1 MDDARTLVA
10 LFDDRV
16 RTHPS
21 TPAVVEGDRTYSYA
35 ELFAASCD
43 VAARLVDGGARR
55 GDVVAV
61 LGPRGFD
68 TLAALVAVLRTGA
81 AYLPLDEATPRD
93 RAATMLGA
101 VGCRLVARTT
111 AATPIVEGDLPVL
124 DVRRPTTAS
133 TTTTPTPPGA
143 ADGADPLAYVMF
155 TSGSTGTPK
164 AVGIGQRAVRLLAT
178 RGGFVDMGPGQR
190 FLHASALA
198 FDASTIEIWTTLLR
212 GGCLVVAEPE
222 LLLVPEALERRLR
235 RDAVDTAFFTT
246 SLLHHLA
253 RTRPEVFDGLA
264 QVVTGGEAL
273 AAGPAAVVAAR
284 AGRLVNVYGPTEC
297 TAVTTTHVVDPG
309 AQDPVPIGRPVPYA
323 RCVVLR
329 PDGTPAV
336 DGEDGELLIGGDGL
350 AVGYLSDPELTARRF
365 VRLAVG
371 SDSET
376 RWYRTGDR
384 VRGRG
389 DGTFEFRGR
398 LDDQVKV
405 RGFRIELGEV
415 EHAVRTVPQVD
426 DVAVVAVGRDADA
439 RLVAFV
445 VPAPGAVVDLALV
458 RASTRDRLPAWMMPS
473 SVLLVDELPR
483 TTNGKADRR
492 RLERRARETDLTG
505 PDAATPATGGKSSPE
520 AGDPTPE
527 AVVRAA
533 WTETLGL
540 PGGADVH
547 FFESGGTSLDA
558 ARLVARI
565 QAELDLDGASGYPL
579 IKSLLSEP
587 RLGPF
592 TSAVRHVAAHG
603 ALVQEASD
611 RWRADVHLSQTA
623 PLGDRPEGR
632 RVLLTGATGFFGSY
646 LLRELLARTGAEVEC
661 LVRAPD
667 EEAARRRISA
677 AQARYGHPPLGDA
690 HRVHALPADLSAPRL
705 GLSPDE
711 LDALARRTGRIYHSA
726 AQVNFAYP
734 YEWLRAT
741 NVDGTRGVAGLA
753 LRGGGIP
760 VHYVSTI
767 AVLSGAGS
775 AHVPHVSERD
785 AVEHVERM
793 SMGYP
798 ESKWVAERILGLARE
813 RGVPV
818 SVYRP
823 YEITG
828 RTTDGA
834 WNTDAA
840 IVAFFKAM
848 AEMGS
853 APDVDL
859 PLDFVPADH
868 LARALVHLAEHPVDP
883 RGATF
888 HLTNPRYG
896 LLQEM
901 IDRLRAAGHR
911 IETVDYDTWVG
922 RLRELC
928 AASPDH
934 PVVPFLPIFTTVA
947 AARDVTVKE
956 LYFEGTFPRFGREN
970 VEAGLAGTGIEC
982 PPVDASMLDSYVEWF
997 HRTGWITPAT
1007 ASVAGAST

>member
-21 TPAVVEGDRTYSYA
+21 TPAVVEGDRTYSYV

-68 TLAALVAVLRTGA
+68 TLAALLAVLRTGA

-101 VGCRLVARTT
+101 VGCRLVARTS
-111 AATPIVEGDLPVL
+111 AATPTVVGDVPVL
-124 DVRRPTTAS
+124 DVRGP
-133 TTTTPTPPGA
+133 TTTPTSTSTSRHGTT
-143 ADGADPLAYVMF
+143 DGADPLAYVMF

-164 AVGIGQRAVRLLAT
+164 AVGVGQRAVRLLAT
-178 RGGFVDMGPGQR
+178 RGDFLDMGPGRR

-212 GGCLVVAEPE
+212 GGCLVVAESE
-222 LLLVPEALERRLR
+222 LLLAPEALERRLR

-273 AAGPAAVVAAR
+273 AASPAAVVAAR

-297 TAVTTTHVVDPG
+297 TAVTTTHDVAPES
-309 AQDPVPIGRPVPYA
+309 QDPVPIGRPVPYA

-329 PDGTPAV
+329 PDGTAAE

-371 SDSET
+371 SVAET

-426 DVAVVAVGRDADA
+426 DAAVVAVGRDADA

-458 RASTRDRLPAWMMPS
+458 RACTRDRLPAWMMPS
-473 SVLLVDELPR
+473 SVLVVDELPR

-520 AGDPTPE
+520 A
-527 AVVRAA
+527 VVRAA
-533 WTETLGL
+533 WTETLRL

-579 IKSLLSEP
+579 IQSLLSEP

-592 TSAVRHVAAHG
+592 TSAVAHVAAHG

-611 RWRADVHLSQTA
+611 RWRADVHLPQTA

-667 EEAARRRISA
+667 EEAAQRRISA
-677 AQARYGHPPLGDA
+677 AQERYGHPPLGDA

-741 NVDGTRGVAGLA
+741 NVDGTRGVARLA

-775 AHVPHVSERD
+775 ARVPHVSERD

-859 PLDFVPADH
+859 PLDLVPADH

-896 LLQEM
+896 LLGEM

-982 PPVDASMLDSYVEWF
+982 PPVDASMLDSYVAWF

-1007 ASVAGAST
+1007 APVAGAPT